1 MPYQAYPS
9 WFSSFKEP
17 KPETA
22 RLRRYMDLAQFLFIL
37 EKQTLFSPSVA
48 TLAKADP
55 YEGEPLP
62 AKLRAAQAQGAEALR
77 TFRLNCEVFKHLNFY
92 NCWHMNDG
100 ESDAMWKLYRKGSDG
115 IAIQSTVERV
125 KHSFHNSLA
134 DTVYM
139 TLVEYIDYDCFTPPN
154 TLFAP
159 SDYMYKRLAFRHEQ
173 EVRLGT
179 CRSDVRSEF
188 LDAEGRIRAAPTN
201 PSVTFRDI
209 LLHPEQEGVDVSVN
223 VPVLIERVVI
233 YPFAPSWFSNLVTS
247 LCKRLGYDFGVVP
260 SEMARP
266 SPLSLA

>member
-1 MPYQAYPS
+1 
-9 WFSSFKEP
+9 
-17 KPETA
+17 
-22 RLRRYMDLAQFLFIL
+22 MDLAQFLLIL
-37 EKQTLFSPSVA
+37 EKQTLFFPSVA

-100 ESDAMWKLYRKGSDG
+100 ESDAMWKLYRKGSHG

-125 KHSFHNSLA
+125 KQSLHNSPD

-154 TLFAP
+154 TLFES
-159 SDYMYKRLAFRHEQ
+159 SDYMYKRRAFRHEQ

-188 LDAEGRIRAAPTN
+188 VDGPRIKAPST
-201 PSVTFRDI
+201 PSVTFKDV
-209 LLHPEQEGVDVSVN
+209 LLHPEREGVNVSVD
-223 VPVLIERVVI
+223 VPVLIERAVI
-233 YPFAPSWFSNLVTS
+233 YPFAPFWFSDLVTS
-247 LCKRLGYDFGVVP
+247 LCKRLGYAFGVVP

-266 SPLSLA
+266 SPLSSA